1 MANAA
6 AKLFTSFI
14 ETEGL
19 RFEVCNP
26 DEEGNVVHLGY
37 SLDNTHVDIY
47 VDFGADNEDV
57 HFYATNFVKIP
68 EEKRGISCQICNTL
82 NNTYRFVKFTW
93 DEEDASLDCKADAVI
108 QLDSCAEEAFELVV
122 RITQIIDDAYP
133 TIMKA
138 LWA

>member
-14 ETEGL
+14 ESEGL
-19 RFEVCNP
+19 KFDVCNP

-47 VDFGADNEDV
+47 VDFGEDNEDC
-57 HFYATNFVKIP
+57 HFYATNFVTIP
-68 EEKRGISCQICNTL
+68 EDKRGIVYKLANEL
-82 NNTYRFVKFTW
+82 NNKYRFVKFTW
-93 DEEDASLDCKADAVI
+93 DEEDGSLDCKADAVI
-108 QLDSCAEEAFELVV
+108 QLDSCAEEAFELVI
-122 RITQIIDDAYP
+122 RTTQIIDDAYP